1 MPENAGRVVI
11 GGIVPHPPI
20 MVPEVGGGE
29 AERVRRTQE
38 ALLELGRRISRSGA
52 QAMVMVS
59 PHGPVMWD
67 AIGVVT
73 QAYLRGNLGRFGA
86 PGAAFELDTDVV
98 LANALREELTA
109 AGIPETE
116 IRDRH
121 DYRLDHGIT
130 APLYWLEKGGVNLP
144 VVVCGIAIM
153 QLRRL
158 YGFGL
163 AVQRAA
169 GATGR
174 KVAVVASGDLSH
186 RLSPEAP
193 NGYDPMGAVF
203 DRKLQEIVVA
213 ADPLA
218 LVRFD
223 AVLVERAGEC
233 GLRPIVM
240 LFGAFDGY
248 QVEAEILSY
257 EGPFG
262 VGYMV
267 ASLIPGDKADNR
279 LFTER
284 MAAEARAQHEAKSY
298 LVRVA
303 EQAIEAYINRGERI
317 RVGNVP
323 REFARR
329 AGVFVC
335 LKKGGLLRGC
345 IGTVEPTQAN
355 IAEEVVENAI
365 SAATRDSRFDPVS
378 PAEVADLTI
387 AVDILGEPETV
398 SGYEDLDPERYG
410 VIVSRGARRGL
421 LLPDLEGIDT
431 PEQQVSI
438 ARRKA
443 GIGPD
448 EPVKLERFEVVRY
461 H

>member
-1 MPENAGRVVI
+1 MPEKPGGVVI
-11 GGIVPHPPI
+11 GGVVPHPPI
-20 MVPEVGGGE
+20 MVPEVGGRE
-29 AERVRRTQE
+29 AGKVRQTQE
-38 ALLELGRRISRSGA
+38 ALLELGRRICRSGA
-52 QAMVMVS
+52 ETMVMIS

-67 AIGVVT
+67 AVAVVT
-73 QAYLRGNLGRFGA
+73 QAHPQGNLGRFGA
-86 PGAAFELDTDVV
+86 PEVAFELDTDLV
-98 LANALREELTA
+98 LANLVREELNA
-109 AGIPETE
+109 GGIPEAE
-116 IRDRH
+116 IRHRF
-121 DYRLDHGIT
+121 DYQLDHGIT
-130 APLYWLEKGGVNLP
+130 APLYWLQKAGVDLP
-144 VVVCGIAIM
+144 VVICGMAIM
-153 QLRRL
+153 PLWRL

-169 GATGR
+169 ATGR

-203 DRKLQEIVVA
+203 DRKVQEIVAA

-218 LVRFD
+218 LVRLD
-223 AVLVERAGEC
+223 PILIDRAGEC

-240 LFGAFDGY
+240 LFGAFDGH
-248 QVEAEILSY
+248 QVEAEVLSY

-267 ASLIPGDKADNR
+267 ASLIPGDKAQNR
-279 LFTER
+279 LF
-284 MAAEARAQHEAKSY
+284 AAKIAEGAKAQDEAKSY

-303 EQAIEAYINRGERI
+303 GQAIERYLEYGERI
-317 RVGNVP
+317 RVRDVP
-323 REFARR
+323 AEFARR

-345 IGTVEPTQAN
+345 IGTVEPAQAN
-355 IAEEVVENAI
+355 IVEEVVENAI
-365 SAATRDSRFDPVS
+365 NAATRDSRFDPVS

-387 AVDILGEPETV
+387 AVDVLGKAETV
-398 SGYEDLDPERYG
+398 NGLEDLDPKRYG
-410 VIVSRGARRGL
+410 VIVSCGSKRGL

-443 GIGPD
+443 GIDPE
-448 EPVKLERFEVVRY
+448 EPVKIERFEVKRY
-461 H
+461 Y

>member
-1 MPENAGRVVI
+1 MPENSGSIVI

-20 MVPEVGGGE
+20 MVPEVGGRE
-29 AERVRRTQE
+29 AGKVRRTQE
-38 ALLELGRRISRSGA
+38 ALLELGRRIRRSGA
-52 QAMVMVS
+52 ETMVMIS

-67 AIGVVT
+67 AVAVVT
-73 QAYLRGNLGRFGA
+73 QAHPQGNLGRFGA
-86 PGAAFELDTDVV
+86 PEAVFELDTDLV
-98 LANALREELTA
+98 LASLLREELKTG
-109 AGIPETE
+109 GIPEVE
-116 IRDRH
+116 MRH
-121 DYRLDHGIT
+121 RFDYQLDHGVT
-130 APLYWLEKGGVNLP
+130 APLYWLQKGGVDLP
-144 VVVCGIAIM
+144 VVICGMAIM

-163 AVQRAA
+163 AAQRAA
-169 GATGR
+169 AAAGR

-203 DRKLQEIVVA
+203 DEKVQEIVAA

-218 LVRFD
+218 LVRLD
-223 AVLVERAGEC
+223 PVLIECAGEC

-240 LFGAFDGY
+240 LFGAFDGRR
-248 QVEAEILSY
+248 VEAEVLSY
-257 EGPFG
+257 EAPFG

-267 ASLIPGDKADNR
+267 ASLLPGDRAQER
-279 LFTER
+279 LFAGK
-284 MAAEARAQHEAKSY
+284 MAEDAKAQDEAKSY
-298 LVRVA
+298 LVRLA
-303 EQAIEAYINRGERI
+303 ERAIEAYLDHGEKI
-317 RVGNVP
+317 RVRDIP
-323 REFARR
+323 PEFARR

-387 AVDILGEPETV
+387 AVDVLGEPEAV
-398 SGYEDLDPERYG
+398 SGLEDLDPKRYG
-410 VIVSRGARRGL
+410 VIVSRGSRRGL
-421 LLPDLEGIDT
+421 LLPDLEGIDA

-443 GIGPD
+443 GIDPD
-448 EPVKLERFEVVRY
+448 EPVKLERFEVKRY
-461 H
+461 Y